1 MRLLLALLVTTS
13 LSAQSYTI
21 RCTEVADAKT
31 RVLYEATVDGAT
43 DFDVVL
49 RDARFEMKAAFSAE
63 GSGPI
68 ELRVRIET
76 RRRHGTSSNKLPLWE
91 EDVQQHRLRVR
102 LDQRVELL
110 PFGGAGPRGLLKLDI
125 LPRPSPARTPRID
138 IAKASDHIRVHAHRL
153 PHWYGV
159 RARIEGMNA
168 NANALVFARDTA
180 RLQVGD
186 ATLSVSAEPAPYR
199 DARTSTLVR
208 FDGKWT
214 NGAAFARSWEGITA
228 GQPLRYPIRGPR
240 GEAWTLILE
249 VQPKE

>member
-1 MRLLLALLVTTS
+1 MRLLFALLVATP

-21 RCTEVADAKT
+21 RCTEVAEAKT

-49 RDARFEMKAAFSAE
+49 RDARFEMKATFIAE
-63 GSGPI
+63 GSGPVD
-68 ELRVRIET
+68 LRVRIET
-76 RRRHGTSSNKLPLWE
+76 RRRQGTSSNGLPLWE

-125 LPRPSPARTPRID
+125 LPRPSTARTPRID
-138 IAKASDHIRVHAHRL
+138 IAKASDNIRVQAHRL
-153 PHWYGV
+153 PHWYDV
-159 RARIEGMNA
+159 RARIEGVNA
-168 NANALVFARDTA
+168 NANALVFRGDTA
-180 RLQVGD
+180 RLHVGD
-186 ATLSVSAEPAPYR
+186 ATLTVAAEPAPYR

-208 FDGKWT
+208 FDGRWK
-214 NGAAFARSWEGITA
+214 NGAAFARSWEGISS
-228 GQPLRYPIRGPR
+228 GRPLRYPVRGPR
-240 GEAWTLILE
+240 GEAWTLVLE